1 MSSSEAEIFDLVS
14 GERVTFAEAGDDG
27 DERRGSSKPVCVDL
41 DGTLVNTDLLVEGF
55 LSIAG
60 SRQILPCL
68 SQLVRSGRAAFKEAV
83 ATRAALAPELLP
95 YNLDVVEKLEALRRS
110 GRRIVLV
117 TAADGNVARTIADHL
132 GIFDEVIASD
142 GTTNLKGRAKASVL
156 EERFGTRGFDY
167 VGNDRCDLPAWE
179 AADRI
184 GLVNASRNVADKVR
198 RLGRVDFE
206 FTIRRGIFASA
217 LRAMRPHQWSKN
229 LLVFVPLM
237 ASMSF
242 NDYQGAIAAMIIFAS
257 LCATASAIYL
267 INDLLDLP
275 SDRRHPR
282 KRNRPLASGTL
293 PLTTGA
299 ALSGALM
306 IVGFGLASL
315 AGGAALV
322 MLYALVALG
331 YSLFLKKYPL
341 VDVFVLAALY
351 TLRVVIG
358 GVVSGNPAT
367 VWLLAFSGFTFIGLA
382 MVKRAA
388 ELSQVSA
395 RASESEM
402 SRRGYRKEDR
412 PVLFAAG
419 IAAAFASSVV
429 LALYVSSDTAFQ
441 QYRSP
446 ETLLGLVP
454 LVLFWELRLW
464 LSTERGN
471 MHDDPIVF
479 ATRDWVSWSVGA
491 SFLGLMVAA
500 SSFDTWPPAQ

>member
-1 MSSSEAEIFDLVS
+1 MSSEAMIFDLMS
-14 GERVTFAEAGDDG
+14 SESVTFAAIGG
-27 DERRGSSKPVCVDL
+27 DEEPRGSCKPVCVDL
-41 DGTLVNTDLLVEGF
+41 DGTLVNTDLLAEGF
-55 LSIAG
+55 LSLVG
-60 SRQILPCL
+60 SWQILPCL
-68 SQLVRSGRAAFKEAV
+68 SRLARSGRAAFKEAI
-83 ATRAALAPELLP
+83 ATRAVLAPELLP
-95 YNLDVVEKLEALRRS
+95 YNLDVIEKLEVLRDS
-110 GRRIVLV
+110 GRYIVLV
-117 TAADGNVARTIADHL
+117 TAADKNVARKIADHL
-132 GIFDEVIASD
+132 GIFDDVIASD
-142 GTTNLKGRAKASVL
+142 GIVNLKGKAKARVL
-156 EERFGTRGFDY
+156 QERFGTHGFDY
-167 VGNDRCDLPAWE
+167 IGNDRCDLPIWE
-179 AADRI
+179 IADRI
-184 GLVNASRNVADKVR
+184 GLVNASKGLADKVR
-198 RLGRVDFE
+198 KGRQVDFE
-206 FTIRRGIFASA
+206 LTPRRGIFASA

-242 NDYQGAIAAMIIFAS
+242 HNYQGAMAALFVFAS

-282 KRNRPLASGTL
+282 KRNRPLASGAL

-299 ALSGALM
+299 ALSGVLM
-306 IVGFGLASL
+306 IAGYGLASL
-315 AGGAALV
+315 AGGVALV
-322 MLYALVALG
+322 MLYFFIALS

-358 GVVSGNPAT
+358 GEVSGNPAT

-388 ELSQVSA
+388 ELAQADAKVSETA
-395 RASESEM
+395 VA
-402 SRRGYRKEDR
+402 RRGYRKEDR

-441 QYRSP
+441 HYRSP
-446 ETLLGLVP
+446 EILLGLVP

-464 LSTERGN
+464 LSTERGK

-479 ATRDWVSWSVGA
+479 ATRDWVSWIVGA
-491 SFLGLMVAA
+491 SFLGLTIAAA
-500 SSFDTWPPAQ
+500 SFDVGPSEQ

>member
-1 MSSSEAEIFDLVS
+1 MISDLAAR
-14 GERVTFAEAGDDG
+14 ERVTF
-27 DERRGSSKPVCVDL
+27 ERPGSNGEETRRSSKPVCVDL
-41 DGTLVNTDLLVEGF
+41 DGTLVNSDLLVEGF

-60 SRQILPCL
+60 SWQILPCL
-68 SQLVRSGRAAFKEAV
+68 ARLLRSGRAAFKEAV
-83 ATRAALAPELLP
+83 ATRTTLSPELLP
-95 YNLDVVEKLEALRRS
+95 YNLDVIEKLEALRHA

-117 TAADGNVARTIADHL
+117 TAADRHVAHSIADHL

-142 GTTNLKGRAKASVL
+142 GATNLKGEAKARLL
-156 EERFGTRGFDY
+156 EERFGTHGFDY
-167 VGNDRCDLPAWE
+167 IGNARCDLPIWE
-179 AADRI
+179 VADRI
-184 GLVNASRNVADKVR
+184 GLVNASKDVADKAR
-198 RLGRVDFE
+198 RLRQVDFE
-206 FTIRRGIFASA
+206 FTLRTGMFAAA

-229 LLVFVPLM
+229 LLVFIPLL

-242 NDYQGAIAAMIIFAS
+242 HDYRGGMAAIIIFAS

-282 KRNRPLASGTL
+282 KRNRPLASGAL

-299 ALSGALM
+299 ALSAALM
-306 IVGFGLASL
+306 TVGFGLASL
-315 AGGAALV
+315 ADGISLV
-322 MLYALVALG
+322 ALYASVALG

-341 VDVFVLAALY
+341 VDVFILAALY

-358 GVVSGNPAT
+358 GVVSGYPVT

-388 ELSQVSA
+388 ELA
-395 RASESEM
+395 RVGAKASEPAVA
-402 SRRGYRKEDR
+402 RRGYRKEDR
-412 PVLFAAG
+412 PILFAAG

-479 ATRDWVSWSVGA
+479 ATRDWVSWIVGA
-491 SFLGLMVAA
+491 SFLGLMIAAA
-500 SSFDTWPPAQ
+500 SFDAWPSVQ